1 MGLVGL
7 EVVVAAERE
16 DDLREVLGDG
26 LEERSRLHC
35 VGGHSMA
42 LEGVI
47 VAPKGSIICM
57 AADND

>member
-16 DDLREVLGDG
+16 DDLRDVLGDG

-35 VGGHSMA
+35 VGSIAWHWKE
-42 LEGVI
+42 LLLH
-47 VAPKGSIICM
+47 PKG
-57 AADND
+57 A